1 MRNNT
6 PRLAWVILL
15 TSFAVCLLLALSG
28 PLAARW
34 YVAHSA
40 ADEPALLRV
49 TTGTMQL
56 LTPGSED
63 PRAVVDSRDV
73 EPRTLIQSDQSSQ
86 GSLLFTLNGAATSP
100 EVATV
105 QIYPGAQLALARNTR
120 PRFGVSSDP
129 RRVAIEVGNGR
140 VRINT
145 AEVLPT
151 GLRFTVVTPHASI
164 DLGPGSFAVQ
174 VSDNQTQ
181 VISRYGRATVEGD
194 GKSVVVTDGVG
205 TTVADRS
212 APSEPTPT
220 ADNLIVNGDF
230 EQPLGPPEWLVT
242 RYPEDD
248 PTGGQAEI
256 VSDGGR
262 NAVRF
267 SRINQP
273 PTHTDVAITQVLER
287 SVLDYEMVNLLLDV
301 QLHWQSLP
309 GAGEQSSEF
318 PLMFRLDY
326 QDIYGNHQ
334 FWTHGFYYREP
345 PAQWVVTGGELIPQ
359 DTWFPFESG
368 NLAERLQLQ
377 GLPPPAKLNYLKIY
391 ASGHN
396 YDSMVAEVRI
406 VAR

>member
-15 TSFAVCLLLALSG
+15 TAFSLCLILAVSG

-34 YVAHSA
+34 FVAHSA
-40 ADEPALLRV
+40 TDEPALLRV
-49 TTGTMQL
+49 TSGTMLL
-56 LTPGSED
+56 LTSASGEPI
-63 PRAVVDSRDV
+63 AVVDSREV
-73 EPRTLIQSDQSSQ
+73 EPGTQIQSDESSQ
-86 GSLLFTLNGAATSP
+86 GSLSFTLNGAAASP
-100 EVATV
+100 EVGTI
-105 QIYPGAQLALARNTR
+105 QIDPTAQLELTRNTR
-120 PRFGVSSDP
+120 ARFGVSQDP
-129 RRVAIEVGNGR
+129 RRVAIKVGSGR

-145 AEVLPT
+145 AEVTPT
-151 GLRFTVVTPHASI
+151 GLEFAVVTPQALI
-164 DLGPGSFAVQ
+164 ELGPGSFAVQ
-174 VSDNQTQ
+174 VSGNETQ
-181 VISRYGRATVEGD
+181 VVSRFGQATVEGN
-194 GKSVVVTDGVG
+194 GETVVITEGLSA
-205 TTVADRS
+205 TVADGS
-212 APSEPTPT
+212 APSDPVVA

-230 EQPLGPPEWLVT
+230 EEPLGPPQWLVT
-242 RYPEDD
+242 HYPEDD
-248 PTGGQAEI
+248 PSAGQAEI
-256 VSDGGR
+256 VEDAGR
-262 NAVRF
+262 NVVRF

-273 PTHTDVAITQVLER
+273 PTHTEIGITQVLEQDI
-287 SVLDYEMVNLLLDV
+287 LDYEMVNLQLDV

-326 QDIYGNHQ
+326 EDVYGNHQ

-345 PAQWVVTGGELIPQ
+345 PAQWVVTDGERIPQ

-368 NLAERLQLQ
+368 NLKERLQQQ

-396 YDSMVAEVRI
+396 YDSMAAEVRI

>member
-6 PRLAWVILL
+6 PRLAWVVLL
-15 TSFAVCLLLALSG
+15 ISFSICLLLVFSG
-28 PLAARW
+28 PVAARW
-34 YVAHSA
+34 FFAHSA

-49 TTGTMQL
+49 TSGTMLL
-56 LTPGSED
+56 LTPGSGD
-63 PRAVVDSRDV
+63 PRAVVDSREVD
-73 EPRTLIQSDQSSQ
+73 PGTLIQSDQSAQ
-86 GSLLFTLNGAATSP
+86 GSLSFTLNGVDSSP

-105 QIYPGAQLALARNTR
+105 QIYPTVQLELARNTR
-120 PRFGVSSDP
+120 PRFGVSNDP
-129 RRVAIEVGNGR
+129 RRVAIEVRNGR

-145 AEVLPT
+145 AEVLPA
-151 GLRFTVVTPHASI
+151 GLQFTVVTPQALI

-174 VSDNQTQ
+174 VDDDKTQ
-181 VISRYGRATVEGD
+181 VISRYGQATVEGD
-194 GKSVVVTDGVG
+194 GETVVITEGVG
-205 TTVADRS
+205 TEVLTGA
-212 APSEPTPT
+212 APGQPAAPV
-220 ADNLIVNGDF
+220 DNLIVNGDF
-230 EQPLGPPEWLVT
+230 EEPLGPPEWLVT

-248 PTGGQAEI
+248 PNAGQAEI
-256 VSDGGR
+256 VSDSGR
-262 NAVRF
+262 NVVRF

-273 PTHTDVAITQVLER
+273 PTHTEIGITQVLGR
-287 SVLDYEMVNLLLDV
+287 DVLDYEMVNLQLDV
-301 QLHWQSLP
+301 NLHWQSLP

-326 QDIYGNHQ
+326 EDIYGNHQ
-334 FWTHGFYYREP
+334 FWTHGFYYRDP
-345 PAQWVVTGGELIPQ
+345 PDQWVVTGGEQIPQ

-377 GLPPPAKLNYLKIY
+377 GLSPPAKLNYLKIY

>member
-15 TSFAVCLLLALSG
+15 ISFSICLLLALSA

-40 ADEPALLRV
+40 VDEPALLRV
-49 TTGTMQL
+49 TTGTMLL
-56 LTPGSED
+56 LTPGSGD
-63 PRAVVDSRDV
+63 PRAVVDSREVD
-73 EPRTLIQSDQSSQ
+73 PGTLIQSDQSSQ
-86 GSLLFTLNGAATSP
+86 GSLSFTLNGVDTSP
-100 EVATV
+100 EVAAV
-105 QIYPGAQLALARNTR
+105 QIYPTARLELSRNTR
-120 PRFGVSSDP
+120 PRFGVSADS
-129 RRVAIEVGNGR
+129 RRIAIAVRNGR

-145 AEVLPT
+145 AEVTPT
-151 GLRFTVVTPHASI
+151 DLQFTVLTPQAQI
-164 DLGPGSFAVQ
+164 ELGPGSFAVQ
-174 VSDNQTQ
+174 VDDDRTQ
-181 VISRYGRATVEGD
+181 VVSRYGQATVESEGE
-194 GKSVVVTDGVG
+194 SVVITEGAG
-205 TTVADRS
+205 TTVATGS
-212 APSEPTPT
+212 APSQPAAT

-248 PTGGQAEI
+248 PNAGQAEI
-256 VSDGGR
+256 AVEGGR
-262 NAVRF
+262 NVVRF

-273 PTHTDVAITQVLER
+273 PTHTEVGITQVLGR

-301 QLHWQSLP
+301 KLHWQSLP

-326 QDIYGNHQ
+326 EDVYGNHQ

-345 PAQWVVTGGELIPQ
+345 PAQWVVTGGEKIPQ